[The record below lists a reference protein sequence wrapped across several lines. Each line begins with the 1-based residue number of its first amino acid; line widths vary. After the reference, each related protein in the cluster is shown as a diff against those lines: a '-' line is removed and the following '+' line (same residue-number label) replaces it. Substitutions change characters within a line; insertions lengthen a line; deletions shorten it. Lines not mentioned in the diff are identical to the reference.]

1 MKHGRRLA
9 AILGAAA
16 CLIVGG
22 ALGGGLL
29 NAGAATSTGG
39 STATNGQSQG
49 SYEDPAHEKGESAAR
64 EAAEDNGT
72 AAFGHHGDCHHGGQ
86 RDSDGSSQPDA
97 PSSGTT
103 PSTPAT

>member
-1 MKHGRRLA
+1 MKHGPRLA

-29 NAGAATSTGG
+29 NAGAATSTGT
-39 STATNGQSQG
+39 STAANGPSQE
-49 SYEDPAHEKGESAAR
+49 SNEDPAHEKGESAAR

-72 AAFGHHGDCHHGGQ
+72 ATFGHHGDCHHGEQHG
-86 RDSDGSSQPDA
+86 SGGSSQPDL
-97 PSSGTT
+97 PSSGMT

>member
-16 CLIVGG
+16 CLVVGG

-29 NAGAATSTGG
+29 DAGAATSESS
-39 STATNGQSQG
+39 STATIGPAQG
-49 SYEDPAHEKGESAAR
+49 SNEDPAHEQGESAAR

-72 AAFGHHGDCHHGGQ
+72 APFGQHGDCHHGEQ
-86 RDSDGSSQPDA
+86 QGSGGASQPDA
-97 PSSGTT
+97 PSTGTA
-103 PSTPAT
+103 PNTPAT